1 MFPSTRRTIQS
12 NTGLGQLGGGGDGG
26 SAYGEITLTSQ
37 TRIFRW
43 MEENCDLTS
52 KSRYIL
58 AHSLIHFYLR
68 N

>member
-43 MEENCDLTS
+43 MEENCDLMETLLI
-52 KSRYIL
+52 SRNGLKKI
-58 AHSLIHFYLR
+58 IVICK
-68 N
+68 